1 MQNVQ
6 PPPESELPPLLAP
19 VPPRISGRTELQ
31 QRQKQSSRER
41 LIAAARDAFA
51 ESSYAATAID
61 DIVKRAEVNRSTFY
75 RHFDSKFAIAKALFD
90 GFWPR
95 LFAEYAAFAPSDS
108 LRDEELAGWMD
119 RLITFYHANQL
130 YFNVIAQISALEPE
144 GVRWGET
151 IRQQVIR
158 LLGRKIAAFSRA
170 VAEDAPREQ
179 PVRVRMLMINLEM
192 CVYDLAF
199 RGLIDKEASVRVLA
213 EEFRRFMAR

>member
-1 MQNVQ
+1 MSDAQSAD
-6 PPPESELPPLLAP
+6 PEVPPLLAP

-41 LIAAARDAFA
+41 LVAAARDAFA

-61 DIVKRAEVNRSTFY
+61 DIVKRADVNRSTFY
-75 RHFDSKFAIAKALFD
+75 RHFDSKFAVAKALFD

-95 LFAEYAAFAPSDS
+95 LFAEYAAFSPSEP
-108 LRDEELAGWMD
+108 LRDAELADWME
-119 RLITFYHANQL
+119 RLIAFYHLNQP
-130 YFNVIAQISALEPE
+130 YFNVITQIGALEPE
-144 GVRWGET
+144 GVRWEET

-158 LLGRKIAAFSRA
+158 LLGRKVPAFSRA
-170 VAEDAPREQ
+170 VADGAPPEL

-199 RGLIDKEASVRVLA
+199 RGMIDKDASVRVLA
-213 EEFRRFMAR
+213 EEFRRFVAR